1 MARFLWII
9 CKIDRSV
16 SCPFIMWYIFT
27 GCLDLSFLNFSDDV
41 CSGVLYWWFAGVL
54 KFKC

>member
-9 CKIDRSV
+9 CKIDRGV

-41 CSGVLYWWFAGVL
+41 CSGVLYWWFTGVL
-54 KFKC
+54 KVKC